1 MIRCMPGILV
11 IRHLIMQLSLNPKV
25 SWLARIPFGM
35 ETFHSP
41 RKNLGYVHTIPDR
54 FSVRL
59 GNRSDTMWTVLGE
72 IEPDRNG
79 LEFSCSHHIG
89 SIFVLVSQKQTYPR
103 LQESDNEIP
112 FQKQGRSAEQVV
124 HISRGAFQNAI
135 RYGTYHFWN
144 RSVPARNRHRNCAGT
159 VGSNVNRRPIRYC
172 FRIAPIIKGGQVC
185 TL

>member
-11 IRHLIMQLSLNPKV
+11 IRHLIMQLSLSPKV

-72 IEPDRNG
+72 IGPDRTG
-79 LEFSCSHHIG
+79 LELSCSHHIG

-103 LQESDNEIP
+103 IQESDNEI
-112 FQKQGRSAEQVV
+112 RSKNRADPLNRSFTLVGERSKMLSDTER
-124 HISRGAFQNAI
+124 ITFGIWAFQLVI
-135 RYGTYHFWN
+135 VTGI
-144 RSVPARNRHRNCAGT
+144 VPER
-159 VGSNVNRRPIRYC
+159 
-172 FRIAPIIKGGQVC
+172 
-185 TL
+185 